1 MRSTLAQSLAWGAF
15 LVFVFTKPSGAANC
29 VLYARAETG
38 VALFGDAGGWWEQ
51 ANDRYQ
57 RGHAPAVGAILV
69 FERTQRIPSG
79 HVAVVAKVVSG
90 NEVIVDHANW
100 YRGRVNRGMSVIDTS
115 PGHDWTS
122 VAVIDLPSGMYGRD
136 YPTYGFVYPVT
147 SPREI
152 VEARDNGQHDAYVV
166 DGPESLDFS
175 AQPAFLR
182 VAFGPERQQF
192 GTHRAKSMRGNQHP
206 KGGGRAPRSQGLDD
220 TRASSRDLARHTGT
234 PVSPILRDCG
244 SRTRPHSYA
253 DPPHQD
259 RRSQTPSGVSAST
272 AGDLSCAPTVG
283 RGSRE
288 TVTVRS
294 MEPTARQHVNRPFG
308 IKTGQC
314 RAGDGS
320 ADP

>member
-69 FERTQRIPSG
+69 FKRTQRIPSG

-206 KGGGRAPRSQGLDD
+206 KGAAGHLVHKASMIHAHPHGTLHATLAHPSHQSYVIAAPAHAP
-220 TRASSRDLARHTGT
+220 TRT
-234 PVSPILRDCG
+234 P
-244 SRTRPHSYA
+244 TRP
-253 DPPHQD
+253 
-259 RRSQTPSGVSAST
+259 
-272 AGDLSCAPTVG
+272 
-283 RGSRE
+283 
-288 TVTVRS
+288 
-294 MEPTARQHVNRPFG
+294 
-308 IKTGQC
+308 IKTAEAKHY
-314 RAGDGS
+314 RA
-320 ADP
+320 